1 MTNTSKFAALALT
14 AMLALG
20 SVASPVFAAP
30 TNGSPKFDGDFYIS
44 QLRYD
49 GVNAIAADQVTES
62 VFRATVIAADG
73 HQVFEFFDR
82 DSLRQIKQ

>member
-14 AMLALG
+14 AVVALG
-20 SVASPVFAAP
+20 SVATPVFAAP
-30 TNGSPKFDGDFYIS
+30 TNGSPNFDSDFYIT

-49 GVNAIAADQVTES
+49 GVNAIAADEVTPS

-73 HQVFEFFDR
+73 HTVFEFFDR
-82 DSLRQIKQ
+82 DSLQLIKQ